1 MSFFLVPFAFRA
13 PTAAVNIASLTAFL
27 PNPAFFFSSVCACWV
42 TYVMLTRI
50 TRPYKH
56 RQHLKHV
63 NFAIIVQREV
73 VIVIVVV
80 VQD

>member
-27 PNPAFFFSSVCACWV
+27 PNPAFFLSVCACWV

-56 RQHLKHV
+56 RQPLKHV
-63 NFAIIVQREV
+63 NFAIIVEHEV